1 MRKSNK
7 TYKARVFNTPKF
19 ANRFPGSQNTPL
31 RAKDWPEKGDC
42 IFGDHSESVFG
53 DGEIY
58 QFEKVGDKVFK
69 QMGRDY
75 VFATV
80 NLITDR
86 NFCPNDEQAVPCET
100 QIEIFAEA

>member
-19 ANRFPGSQNTPL
+19 ANRFPGSQNNPL
-31 RAKDWPEKGDC
+31 RAKDWPEEGDI

-53 DGEIY
+53 DGLMY
-58 QFEKVGDKVFK
+58 QFEKVGDKIFK
-69 QMGRDY
+69 QMGREY

-80 NLITDR
+80 KETIV
-86 NFCPNDEQAVPCET
+86 CPNDEQNVPCET